1 MLDSENG
8 TVVNLAFFCVVKYI
22 MEMLFL
28 PELDIGNSEFIW
40 KDSHAFPLPAEKLTL
55 VLASGDTSSLFLLL
69 KTH

>member
-1 MLDSENG
+1 
-8 TVVNLAFFCVVKYI
+8 

-55 VLASGDTSSLFLLL
+55 VLASGDTRSLFLVL

>member
-1 MLDSENG
+1 MVLLSI
-8 TVVNLAFFCVVKYI
+8 LHFLCRAIY

-55 VLASGDTSSLFLLL
+55 VLASGDTRSLFLVL